1 MLISLVHLSP
11 QLVEVAPMYYTPMV
25 YIDPK
30 VQPPLL
36 KQDLK
41 KHTKSYKTSKTDI
54 IATISNQLN
63 APSNI
68 LPFL

>member
-30 VQPPLL
+30 VQPSLS
-36 KQDLK
+36 KQDMT
-41 KHTKSYKTSKTDI
+41 KHCKSHKTSQKDT
-54 IATISNQLN
+54 IAAISK
-63 APSNI
+63 
-68 LPFL
+68 